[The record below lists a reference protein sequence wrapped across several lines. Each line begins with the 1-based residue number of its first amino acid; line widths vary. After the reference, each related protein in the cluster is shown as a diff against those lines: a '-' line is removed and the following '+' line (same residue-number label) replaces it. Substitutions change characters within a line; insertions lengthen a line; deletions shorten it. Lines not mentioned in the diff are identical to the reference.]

1 MEIIVQ
7 TNCIFNKNKKR
18 NLTVSLFLYHSIQIS
33 FFLTRRIKTKSIL
46 FLEFCNKFVSKVVY
60 KLKHKMKKLILLKT
74 RLKFFITFAFF
85 FFSILKLGAQN
96 LTAQQFVEDLEFLK
110 KELPKKT

>member
-1 MEIIVQ
+1 
-7 TNCIFNKNKKR
+7 
-18 NLTVSLFLYHSIQIS
+18 
-33 FFLTRRIKTKSIL
+33 
-46 FLEFCNKFVSKVVY
+46 
-60 KLKHKMKKLILLKT
+60 MKKLILLKT